1 MQLPIFTHAIM
12 SSFFFVLF
20 LGLSVD
26 LGTALISKRLDLR
39 RPRPPPLK
47 VPWDYNKD
55 LFPSNGNSK
64 GPLEVM
70 VDFSAEEVATVDD
83 KSHSI
88 TLKLAIS
95 LQWNDER

>member
-1 MQLPIFTHAIM
+1 M
-12 SSFFFVLF
+12 SRFFFLLLCVW
-20 LGLSVD
+20 VD
-26 LGTALISKRLDLR
+26 LGTAMISKRLDLL

-55 LFPSNGNSK
+55 QFPSNGNSK